1 MLGLLTSNPLAFLVF
16 AAGLVVAITI
26 HEFAHAWVADQL
38 GDPTPRARG
47 RLTLNPLAHL
57 DPLGTLAIF
66 LTRFGWG
73 KPVPIDEYNLQEPVR
88 DAALISLA
96 GSVANLLLAGLISIV
111 INLQLLPFAWL
122 QTAMVQI
129 LIINVILAIFNLVP
143 IKPLDGSKV
152 FRALLPPASAR
163 EYDRV
168 MDRYGLWILLFL
180 VFPWSGTS
188 PISQLI
194 SPVIDS
200 IVRWLI

>member
-1 MLGLLTSNPLAFLVF
+1 MLGLLISNPLAFIVF
-16 AAGLVVAITI
+16 FAGLIMAITI
-26 HEFAHAWVADQL
+26 HEFAHAWVADLL

-57 DPLGTLAIF
+57 DPLGTLAIL

-73 KPVPIDEYNLQEPVR
+73 KPVPFDEYNLKDPVR
-88 DAALISLA
+88 DTALISLSGA
-96 GSVANLLLAGLISIV
+96 LANLLLAGLISII
-111 INLQLLPFAWL
+111 INLQIMPFAWL

-129 LIINVILAIFNLVP
+129 LIVNVVLAVFNLVP
-143 IKPLDGSKV
+143 IKPLDGNKV
-152 FRALLPPASAR
+152 MRALLPSESAR

-168 MDRYGLWILLFL
+168 MDQYGLWILLFL

-194 SPVIDS
+194 SPIIDL